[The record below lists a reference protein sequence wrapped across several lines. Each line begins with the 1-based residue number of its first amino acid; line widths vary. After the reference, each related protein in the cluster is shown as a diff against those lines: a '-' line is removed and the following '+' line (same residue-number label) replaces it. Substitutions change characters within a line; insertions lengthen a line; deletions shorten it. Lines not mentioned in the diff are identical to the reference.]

1 MVGKCPNR
9 RGRSP
14 DLTTERKLAE
24 MRLQHHDGIR
34 KVAFVLG
41 CTGASLLALSAA
53 GPAAF
58 ASTKP
63 PQPLTPQQT
72 AGRVQPATQLIE
84 TDVAGTLTYYDL
96 TLNIDAVTSWAENS
110 ADVQSYGLVGD
121 YADAVRALIKEIS
134 VHPNAYLQKGDAVPI
149 NDELVYQGSGWN
161 ITPNGYII
169 TNAHVATIN
178 KDEAIQGFVQDT
190 LQPAIDGLTKS
201 FNSQIATLTFGG
213 TALAVPDDQ
222 QAVVQK
228 LVLDFISTTAN
239 VGNITTTVYVGGGPT
254 LSLNL
259 TKKGQVATVVDSGQV
274 FPGEDVAILKVEAN
288 NLPTISLGD
297 DSALQVGDSVY
308 AVGYPGDATFDPS
321 TVSEDVT
328 AQSTM
333 TTGTV
338 SNRLQSSKANY
349 QYIENTAAS
358 NHGSSGGPLVNSQGQ
373 AVGIVTASDNSTEG
387 ANGVNG
393 GKLFYAVPASVIRQF
408 LQKDNILPAASPDQ
422 ATFNQALELMAQ
434 SHYRAALKDLRQ
446 DQIDGY
452 STPYL
457 QQALDTA
464 NAAVAAGKDK
474 PVPGS
479 DSGVFLMAAIAV
491 SAVALSAGSAIFV
504 LRRRRRPD
512 GAPVDPPSRVNGS
525 QPAFSPVA
533 VGVSPAEGGA
543 PDPHASLSFQ

>member
-1 MVGKCPNR
+1 
-9 RGRSP
+9 
-14 DLTTERKLAE
+14 
-24 MRLQHHDGIR
+24 
-34 KVAFVLG
+34 LG

-53 GPAAF
+53 MPAAF

-63 PQPLTPQQT
+63 PLALTPQQT
-72 AGRVQPATQLIE
+72 AGRVQPATELIE
-84 TDVAGTLTYYDL
+84 TDVAGTLTYYEMS
-96 TLNIDAVTSWAENS
+96 LNIDAITSWAQNS

-121 YADAVRALIKEIS
+121 YADAVRAIIKEIS
-134 VHPNAYLQKGDAVPI
+134 AHPNAFLQKGNAVPV

-161 ITPNGYII
+161 VTPNGYII
-169 TNAHVATIN
+169 TNAHVATVSQ
-178 KDEAIQGFVQDT
+178 DDAVRGFVQET
-190 LQPAIDGLTKS
+190 LQPAVNGLTKS
-201 FNSQIATLTFGG
+201 FNSQIASLSFGG

-222 QAVVQK
+222 QAVVQQ
-228 LVLDFISTTAN
+228 LVKDFISNTAD

-259 TKKGQVATVVDSGQV
+259 TKKGQVARVVDSGQV
-274 FPGEDVAILKVEAN
+274 FPGEDVAILKIEAN
-288 NLPTISLGD
+288 NLPTVPLGD
-297 DSALQVGDSVY
+297 DSALQVGDNVY

-321 TVSEDVT
+321 NVSEDVT

-349 QYIENTAAS
+349 QYIENTAAT

-373 AVGIVTASDNSTEG
+373 VVGIVTASDNSTES

-408 LQKDNILPAASPDQ
+408 LQKDNVLPAASPDQ
-422 ATFNQALELMAQ
+422 ATFNQALQLMAQ
-434 SHYRAALKDLRQ
+434 SHYQAALKDLRQ

-452 STPYL
+452 NTPYL
-457 QQALDTA
+457 QQALDRA

-479 DSGVFLMAAIAV
+479 GSGPLLIAAVAAA
-491 SAVALSAGSAIFV
+491 AVALGTGSVIFI

-512 GAPVDPPSRVNGS
+512 GAPADPLARMTPSVPLA
-525 QPAFSPVA
+525 QPSGRRATAASRHSARSPSA
-533 VGVSPAEGGA
+533 CLPRTPERTRTPACRSNNEGHEQA
-543 PDPHASLSFQ
+543 LT